1 MQWLL
6 KFIPINTIID
16 YICDFAIK
24 QFASKTTTE
33 LDDKAIDEVMRPL
46 LKEWLVSLTNPSV
59 FALNASVRN
68 SLLTLIDF
76 ASTDIKLELLEKL
89 QDK

>member
-33 LDDKAIDEVMRPL
+33 LDDKAIDKMIRPL
-46 LKEWLVSLTNPSV
+46 LKEWMVSLTNPSA
-59 FALNASVRN
+59 FAFNISVRD

-76 ASTDIKLELLEKL
+76 ASTDVKKEVLKKL
-89 QDK
+89 QAK

>member
-6 KFIPINTIID
+6 KFIPINTLID

-24 QFASKTTTE
+24 QFASKTITE

-46 LKEWLVSLTNPSV
+46 LKEWLVSITSPSA

-76 ASTDIKLELLEKL
+76 ASTDVKLELLEKL